1 MGVHHPSLLLPGT
14 PDLSASRMNVKV
26 ISNRL
31 DIGGVAWRD
40 HLQGGG
46 GDTSMITF
54 TSEKG
59 PSDPVSC
66 LFDCLFSTFW
76 GTCLLSFAVII
87 INKLLCS
94 LLLSHH
100 YFIMLRRLFFLACP
114 RRASVGST

>member
-114 RRASVGST
+114 RRASVVST